1 MWYCLVYCSKNI
13 GYVINY
19 PYLCYYWGRS
29 ASIFL
34 VVCFSVVLF
43 TCCLFIFLLFCMV
56 IFSAADTGKDTSEDI
71 TTRNL
76 SGKNWQPIL
85 ISTFYVIWIFF
96 ALVLNRPYHLLFTSI
111 FYPSQCLS
119 CGIISWQLTPSLV
132 CDQIVDL
139 VLSNWTWYLSNEPK
153 SFSSFSTVN
162 VKLYRQ

>member
-1 MWYCLVYCSKNI
+1 MWYCIVYCSKNI

-111 FYPSQCLS
+111 FHPSQCLS
-119 CGIISWQLTPSLV
+119 CGIISWQLAPS
-132 CDQIVDL
+132 
-139 VLSNWTWYLSNEPK
+139 
-153 SFSSFSTVN
+153 
-162 VKLYRQ
+162 

>member
-1 MWYCLVYCSKNI
+1 MWYCIVYCSKNI

-111 FYPSQCLS
+111 FHPSQCLS
-119 CGIISWQLTPSLV
+119 CGIISWQLTPS
-132 CDQIVDL
+132 
-139 VLSNWTWYLSNEPK
+139 
-153 SFSSFSTVN
+153 
-162 VKLYRQ
+162 

>member
-43 TCCLFIFLLFCMV
+43 ACCLFIFLLFCMV

-76 SGKNWQPIL
+76 SGKIDNQFL
-85 ISTFYVIWIFF
+85 YQHFMLFEFFF

-111 FYPSQCLS
+111 FHPSRCLS
-119 CGIISWQLTPSLV
+119 CGIISWQLTPS
-132 CDQIVDL
+132 
-139 VLSNWTWYLSNEPK
+139 
-153 SFSSFSTVN
+153 
-162 VKLYRQ
+162 